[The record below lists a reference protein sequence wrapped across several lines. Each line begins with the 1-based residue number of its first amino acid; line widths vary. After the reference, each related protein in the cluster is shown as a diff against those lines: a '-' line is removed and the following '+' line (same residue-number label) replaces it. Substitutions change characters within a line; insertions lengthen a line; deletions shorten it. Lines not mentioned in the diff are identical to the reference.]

1 MQSNRDDFSQRTKD
15 LLAKRAGFRCSN
27 PTCRHITIGANSN
40 PQKSTNIGVASH
52 ISAAAQGG
60 ARYNPK
66 LTSGERMSIENALWL
81 CQMCSVLIDK
91 DPDKYTVEILKSWKT
106 NAEKVS
112 MEAVN
117 TPDRMD
123 IYSDYNESLYDD
135 ETDSWS
141 EGFDIEHENIEKRS
155 SILCDITSL
164 LSACRRTK
172 SWDNR
177 SELKLYSW
185 LDGHLEDEIGEEDI
199 QVLEI
204 IRKSVIEYLQIHI
217 DIDRQLMDVPLDDYV
232 NEYFLYVYIN
242 IHPAL
247 TSSEI
252 ADANRI
258 SKEAIRIALESM
270 WKEGKIIPAT
280 LKDDPVCDFDSCR
293 WMKNYD
299 SID

>member
-1 MQSNRDDFSQRTKD
+1 MQSNRDNFPQKTKE

-60 ARYNPK
+60 PRYNPK
-66 LTSGERMSIENALWL
+66 LNSYERESIENALWL
-81 CQMCSVLIDK
+81 CQTCSVLIDK
-91 DPDKYTVEILKSWKT
+91 DPDKYTVETLKEWKKVAE
-106 NAEKVS
+106 NAS

-117 TPDRMD
+117 TPGHIEM
-123 IYSDYNESLYDD
+123 YCDYNEFLYDD
-135 ETDSWS
+135 VIDPWS
-141 EGFDIEHENIEKRS
+141 EDFDTEYEKMEKRS
-155 SILCDITSL
+155 SIFCDITSL
-164 LSACRRTK
+164 LAACRRTK

-177 SELKLYSW
+177 SELKLYTW
-185 LDGHLEDEIGEEDI
+185 LDGHSEDEIAEEDI
-199 QVLEI
+199 PALET

-217 DIDRQLMDVPLDDYV
+217 DMDRQLMDVPLDDHV
-232 NEYFLYVYIN
+232 DECFLYTYIK
-242 IHPAL
+242 IHPTL
-247 TSSEI
+247 TSIEI

-258 SKEAIRIALESM
+258 SMKAIKIALESM
-270 WKEGKIIPAT
+270 WRDGKIIPAT
-280 LKDDPVCDFDSCR
+280 LKDDPDRDFNSCR